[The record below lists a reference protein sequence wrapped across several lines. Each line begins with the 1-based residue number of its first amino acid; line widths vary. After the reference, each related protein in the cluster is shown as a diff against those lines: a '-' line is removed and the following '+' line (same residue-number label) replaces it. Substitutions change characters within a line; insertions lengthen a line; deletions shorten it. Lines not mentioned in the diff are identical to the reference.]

1 MRAARL
7 VELLP
12 AAHVLAR
19 VPTTMPPTP
28 PPSAGAP
35 SVFPDLLHVAP
46 IAPPDPAPTR
56 LAVALAFAGGLAGG
70 LFDEILDARPLAAS
84 TWDPSAFTGDLFL
97 DTFVAQCFGVRIDG
111 QDLAVAGR
119 RIVRIL
125 ARPPKD
131 PAVVEFRRGVV
142 RELAASPALRRD
154 LEQIYLLLG
163 RFRGMLEG
171 ATGVD
176 RWDENRRHLDLLQLV
191 KELFD
196 ALADGFATAT
206 SGLARLREFGLRVRD
221 GEPYR
226 SLSDLLHYEQNLAT
240 LSLEVGVGA
249 DGRIRGFEITSVKE
263 NTQSPFSTS
272 PLRRWLMKL
281 ELFFRGFHFS
291 DGEVMARLIDAVF
304 EGVQDDVV
312 ALVRLYGDVEFYLG
326 ALGFRDRALAA
337 GMAVA
342 LPDLVAE
349 GAPCALHGLFN
360 PLLLPLVAQGKRLV
374 PCDLTLDEG
383 ETTVLI
389 TGPNSG
395 GKTRLLQ
402 ALGLAQLLAQG
413 GLFVPARAAS
423 LSLAR
428 GMVVSIVQ
436 ETRAS
441 QAEGRLGTELVRI
454 RALFEQLLP
463 GTVVILD
470 ELCSGTNPSEGEEIF
485 ELVVKML
492 RRLRPRAFLTTH
504 FLAFA
509 ATLERERRIEG
520 LRFLQVQ
527 LGADQEPTYLFVPG
541 VAKTSLAGQTAA
553 RLGVTGEQLLALVE
567 RNLARAVD
575 SAPAPAP
582 VMEG

>member
-1 MRAARL
+1 
-7 VELLP
+7 
-12 AAHVLAR
+12 
-19 VPTTMPPTP
+19 MPPTP
-28 PPSAGAP
+28 PAPAAPAGPAAEADATRA
-35 SVFPDLLHVAP
+35 VPDLLHVVP
-46 IAPPDPAPTR
+46 LTPPDRDSAR
-56 LAVALAFAGGLAGG
+56 LSVALAFAGGLAGG

-84 TWDPSAFTGDLFL
+84 TWEPGLFTGDLFV
-97 DTFVAQCFGVRIDG
+97 DAFVSQCFGVRVDG
-111 QDLAVAGR
+111 HDHPVAGK
-119 RIVRIL
+119 RIARTL
-125 ARPPKD
+125 TRPPKD
-131 PAVVEFRRGVV
+131 PAIVEFRRAIA
-142 RELAASPALRRD
+142 RELAGSPALRRD
-154 LEQIYLLLG
+154 LEQLYSRLVRL
-163 RFRGMLEG
+163 RGALEG

-176 RWDENRRHLDLLQLV
+176 RWDENRRHLDVLQLV

-196 ALADGFATAT
+196 ALAEGFAAAT
-206 SGLARLREFGLRVRD
+206 SGLSRLRAFGERVRA

-249 DGRIRGFEITSVKE
+249 DGRIRGFEIVSVKE
-263 NTQSPFSTS
+263 NAQSPFSSS
-272 PLRRWLMKL
+272 PLRRWLVKL

-312 ALVRLYGDVEFYLG
+312 RLVRLYGDVEYHLG
-326 ALGFRDRALAA
+326 ALGFRDRAVAA
-337 GMAVA
+337 GMAVT
-342 LPDLVAE
+342 LPELVE
-349 GAPCALHGLFN
+349 DGGACSLRGLFN
-360 PLLLPLVAQGKRLV
+360 PLLLPIVAQGKRLV
-374 PCDLTLDEG
+374 PCDLALDEG
-383 ETTVLI
+383 ETTALI

-402 ALGLAQLLAQG
+402 ALGLAQLLAQA
-413 GLFVPARAAS
+413 GLFVPAREAS

-441 QAEGRLGTELVRI
+441 QEEGRLGTELVRI
-454 RALFEQLLP
+454 RALFEQLRP

-527 LGADQEPTYLFVPG
+527 LGADQEPTYQFAAG
-541 VAKTSLAGQTAA
+541 VARTSLAGQTAA

-567 RNLARAVD
+567 RNLALATATASPPTPRTPDAARTPDARAEE
-575 SAPAPAP
+575 A
-582 VMEG
+582 